1 MRFIFCVVP
10 MLGKKIDN
18 RNKGNFFPEK
28 AVESMDLYNPFKI
41 TVEYGPIFIVVR
53 LKNYNW
59 LLQSS

>member
-1 MRFIFCVVP
+1 
-10 MLGKKIDN
+10 MLFLCWEKIDN
-18 RNKGNFFPEK
+18 RNKGSFFPEK